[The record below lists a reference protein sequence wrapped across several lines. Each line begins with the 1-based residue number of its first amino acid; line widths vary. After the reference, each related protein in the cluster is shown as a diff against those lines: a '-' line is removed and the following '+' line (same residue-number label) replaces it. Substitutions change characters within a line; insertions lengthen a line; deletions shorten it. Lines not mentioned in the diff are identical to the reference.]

1 MGCTSQRSAS
11 EPIDQI
17 LQSQMQPLPIQNEEI
32 SQKFSQAS
40 TVLKEIEV
48 LRRCL
53 IDKREILFLKTGSC
67 VRKNPS
73 LETSLLSFFWTLAN
87 VSDGNVLSYQL
98 YFNEGEEPHFSI
110 SNADDKYKEIAV
122 TIAEYIKA
130 LLGFEN
136 TFNDTKSQMENIVKD
151 FNDNYTTYKSKLTAG
166 YTEQDAMYQEIVS
179 VYEKNT
185 SLIKRIE
192 RIHLLEVI
200 SEKYETDLA
209 FIKKIG
215 DLIGDN
221 DYIAKINEIGKIS
234 KQKKYAPLYETC
246 FYNISP
252 EDRSK
257 ESPNEAKEELESKVQ
272 IKSELLA
279 NKTFG

>member
-1 MGCTSQRSAS
+1 MGCSSQRSAL

-17 LQSQMQPLPIQNEEI
+17 IQSQMLNLPIQNEDI

-40 TVLKEIEV
+40 VVLKEIEV

-53 IDKREILFLKTGSC
+53 IDKREILFFKTGAC

-73 LETSLLSFFWTLAN
+73 LESALQSFFWTLAN

-110 SNADDKYKEIAV
+110 SNADDSYKEIAV
-122 TIAEYIKA
+122 NIADYIKA
-130 LLGFEN
+130 LLEFEN
-136 TFNDTKSQMENIVKD
+136 SFKETKTQMENIIKD
-151 FNDNYTTYKSKLTAG
+151 FNENYTTYKSKLTEG
-166 YTEQDAMYQEIVS
+166 LTEQDSTYHEIVS

-185 SLIKRIE
+185 SLIKIIE
-192 RIHLLEVI
+192 RIHLLEI
-200 SEKYETDLA
+200 INEIFETDLA
-209 FIKKIG
+209 YIKKIG

-221 DYIAKINEIGKIS
+221 DYIAKINEIGKNS
-234 KQKKYAPLYETC
+234 KEKKYAPLYETC

-252 EDRSK
+252 EERFK
-257 ESPNEAKEELESKVQ
+257 ESPNEAKEEYENKIK